1 MTPPSARP
9 RGARG
14 PDSGGRAVPN
24 AYAGT
29 VPAARILVVEDDE
42 TIGRG
47 LSDALERQG
56 YDVDWVTSGAGG
68 IEHAARRPPAL
79 VLLDL
84 GLPDVDGVE
93 VCRRLRAA
101 HPDSTILIVTAR
113 SAEID
118 VVVGLDAG
126 ADDYVT
132 KPFGIAELTARIR
145 AHLRRRDL
153 APGADPQL
161 IVGDVCLDREARR
174 VYVDGEEVQLRAK
187 EFDLLTLLMSEAG
200 AAITRERIMSEVWDE
215 NWWGST
221 KTLDMHI
228 STLRRKLNDPVDA
241 PRRIVTLRGVGYRFE
256 KP

>member
-1 MTPPSARP
+1 MDPGTSVGP
-9 RGARG
+9 GATR
-14 PDSGGRAVPN
+14 RA
-24 AYAGT
+24 AYAGA
-29 VPAARILVVEDDE
+29 VSNARILVVEDDE
-42 TIGRG
+42 TIGPG
-47 LSDALERQG
+47 LRDALGRQG
-56 YDVDWVTSGAGG
+56 YEVDWVTTGAEG
-68 IEHAARRPPAL
+68 IAHAAEHSPEL

-101 HPDSTILIVTAR
+101 HPDSTIVIVTAR

-153 APGADPQL
+153 APDAAPEL
-161 IVGDVCLDREARR
+161 VVGEVRLDREARR
-174 VYVDGEEVQLRAK
+174 VFLGGEEVDLRAK

-200 AAITRERIMSEVWDE
+200 AAITRERIMAEVWDE

-228 STLRRKLNDPVDA
+228 STLRRKLRDPAEA